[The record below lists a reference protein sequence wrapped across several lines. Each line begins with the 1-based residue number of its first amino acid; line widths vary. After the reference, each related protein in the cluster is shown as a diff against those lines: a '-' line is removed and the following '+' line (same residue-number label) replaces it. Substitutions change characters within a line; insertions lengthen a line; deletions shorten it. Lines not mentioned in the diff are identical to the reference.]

1 LDAKILLP
9 GADYMFVRRGF
20 TLVELLIVIII
31 IAVLSAIAIPKFMN
45 SSLRSQEAKAR
56 TDLALLRR
64 TLLRVHLDT
73 GVYPL
78 TLTVLDDNA
87 RPAKG
92 RKHNG
97 VNWLEPAMPS
107 AWQGP
112 YISQIPACPLNG
124 YQYALRWSSSG
135 VLNVRISTT
144 GDAEN
149 DNNEPGNPYF
159 NW

>member
-1 LDAKILLP
+1 
-9 GADYMFVRRGF
+9 
-20 TLVELLIVIII
+20 LLIVIII

-56 TDLALLRR
+56 ADLSLLRT

-78 TLTVLDDNA
+78 TLAVLDDSA
-87 RPAKG
+87 KPAKG

-97 VNWLEPAMPS
+97 NNWLEPAMPS
-107 AWQGP
+107 TWQGP
-112 YISQIPACPLNG
+112 YLHTVPTCPISG
-124 YQYALRWSSSG
+124 YQYALRWSDAG
-135 VLNVRISTT
+135 VLSVRISTS